1 MGILRSDKVRNLNW
15 GLKMKTEYIFPVLL
29 ILLDIGAAIVYG
41 AAGDW
46 KKTIYWIAAAV
57 LNAAVTF

>member
-1 MGILRSDKVRNLNW
+1 MNKQ
-15 GLKMKTEYIFPVLL
+15 YIFPTLL
-29 ILLDIGAAIVYG
+29 MMLDIGAAIMYCIS
-41 AAGDW
+41 GDW

>member
-1 MGILRSDKVRNLNW
+1 
-15 GLKMKTEYIFPVLL
+15 MKTEHIFPVLL

-57 LNAAVTF
+57 LNVTVTF